1 MAMPYGHGGLLLM
14 LQLFSDDSGKLK
26 DSAVCVLAGYL
37 STAERWAAF
46 ADEWAA
52 ALSQPPA
59 TRYFK
64 MKEAMRL
71 KDEFLGFDEK
81 QRDDRVRTL
90 VGIITRHAMAGFIS
104 VIPSEPFRADHARM
118 GRPRIS
124 ESTEK
129 REQSRTRVRGK
140 RKAQKFLGSVF
151 QEQKASD
158 YPKDRKHSRRPGSNP

>member
-1 MAMPYGHGGLLLM
+1 LL
-14 LQLFSDDSGKLK
+14 
-26 DSAVCVLAGYL
+26 AI

-71 KDEFLGFDEK
+71 KDEFLGSDEK